1 MAHRIAQ
8 ANSNSWERFL
18 PTPPI
23 SLTYGAG
30 ALIKGTIYLIG
41 GLGPYRCSFPCGG
54 NRPSAVKLERGAIAF
69 APMTLPPDQNMAPFY
84 GTVNGVG
91 DDEDGLYIL
100 GATSSLRYQ
109 PAADKWTKLPSMSDD
124 GGGASS
130 LRYQGGTA
138 IIKNNIYCIGGYAG
152 NEAGAGKCQLRFF
165 KMYSLLFSRTL
176 LLVLRLPPMIR
187 AGWRTSSLSSLE
199 VALSCI
205 ICVDVCA
212 DAGCQFPMFVC
223 LFDGFVHFADRFSD
237 RVSIFDTSSKKWS
250 RGVPMTSGRQKH
262 AAAAYGGKIYV
273 FGGINSDNMLLTT
286 VEIFD
291 PLNGKWSEG
300 AKMDDPWNDI
310 TTGPLPVYADGSILL
325 PYAYGKQQCMG
336 SDVQQRAVV
345 GGCRRLHAPHTHS
358 RIHHIHTRIHT
369 HTHALS
375 LTHKHSL
382 ALPLARSRPPLWC
395 VALLSQPWIQIGFL
409 IIVDMHRLY

>member
-1 MAHRIAQ
+1 MIK

-152 NEAGAGKCQLRFF
+152 NEAGA
-165 KMYSLLFSRTL
+165 
-176 LLVLRLPPMIR
+176 
-187 AGWRTSSLSSLE
+187 
-199 VALSCI
+199 
-205 ICVDVCA
+205 
-212 DAGCQFPMFVC
+212 
-223 LFDGFVHFADRFSD
+223 DRFSD

-325 PYAYGKQQCMG
+325 PYAYGRG
-336 SDVQQRAVV
+336 SAY
-345 GGCRRLHAPHTHS
+345 GANKKS
-358 RIHHIHTRIHT
+358 RIYDVKSDTW
-369 HTHALS
+369 AEG
-375 LTHKHSL
+375 
-382 ALPLARSRPPLWC
+382 PVPPLYGGKYT
-395 VALLSQPWIQIGFL
+395 VIMGALE
-409 IIVDMHRLY
+409 